1 VRSFE
6 QTLELASALIE
17 APSPNLP
24 GDERAVAGVI
34 TDALKERGLP
44 APEVIAKEPHRPNLL
59 ATIDF
64 GPGGRHLCLCG
75 HMDTKP
81 VGSAKWDTDPFGPS
95 VDNGRL
101 YGLGACDMKGA
112 LAAMIVAAAAIDDVD
127 RGRLSLLFTAD
138 EENGAAL
145 GARFLAETQAVH
157 ADAVVIGEPAGIEE
171 DWDYLHLISRGIA
184 NFTVKVRGD
193 QGHSSLSDRRDM
205 VNASVTMARLLV
217 AFAEEF
223 HPSVPQSGS
232 VPWSATVNPGV
243 KVSGGVTF
251 GVLPGA
257 AEFAVDVRTVPGME
271 RDGLESELKEWLHEK
286 TLAMPAL
293 RATVE
298 FEPEP
303 RAWLPATEVRED
315 AAVAV
320 ATTETLHEAFG
331 RPPPLSAFPATTD
344 AAWLQGLAGIPTL
357 PAVGPGLLERAH
369 AANEFVS
376 IDALKVTPSVYAG
389 IVKRFCA
396 PDEETT

>member
-1 VRSFE
+1 MGSFE
-6 QTLELASALIE
+6 RTLELARALIE

-24 GDERAVAGVI
+24 GDERAVAGVLAN
-34 TDALKERGLP
+34 ALEERGLP

-59 ATIDF
+59 TTIEF

-81 VGSAKWDTDPFGPS
+81 VGSAEWDTDPFAPTL
-95 VDNGRL
+95 DDGRL

-112 LAAMIVAAAAIDDVD
+112 LAAMIDAAASIDDVD

-145 GARFLAETQAVH
+145 GARFLAETQALH
-157 ADAVVIGEPAGIEE
+157 ADAVVIGEPAGIEG
-171 DWDYLHLISRGIA
+171 DWDHLHLVSRGIA

-205 VNASVTMARLLV
+205 VNASVTMSRLLV

-223 HPSVPQSGS
+223 RPSAPGDRRMPSS
-232 VPWSATVNPGV
+232 PTVNPGV
-243 KVSGGVTF
+243 KVSGGVNF
-251 GVLPGA
+251 GVVPGA

-271 RDGLESELKEWLHEK
+271 RGRFEWELRQWLEDKK
-286 TLAMPAL
+286 RAIPDL

-298 FEPEP
+298 FEPDP
-303 RAWLPATEVRED
+303 RGWLPATEVPRD
-315 AAVAV
+315 APVAV
-320 ATTETLHEAFG
+320 ATIESLEEALG
-331 RPPPLSAFPATTD
+331 DAPPPSAFPATTD

-376 IDALKVTPSVYAG
+376 VDALEVTPSIYAG

-396 PDEETT
+396 GDEESS

>member
-34 TDALKERGLP
+34 TDALKERDLP
-44 APEVIAKEPHRPNLL
+44 VPDVIAKEPHRPNLVS
-59 ATIDF
+59 TIDF

-81 VGSAKWDTDPFGPS
+81 VGAAEWETDPFAPS
-95 VDNGRL
+95 VDDGRL

-112 LAAMIVAAAAIDDVD
+112 LAAMIVAAESIDDVD

-138 EENGAAL
+138 EENGAAM

-157 ADAVVIGEPAGIEE
+157 ADAVVIGEPAGIDE
-171 DWDYLHLISRGIA
+171 DWDHLHLISRGIA

-223 HPSVPQSGS
+223 HPSAPEPRS
-232 VPWSATVNPGV
+232 VPWRPTVNAGV
-243 KVSGGVTF
+243 KLSGGVTF

-271 RDGLESELKEWLHEK
+271 RDRLESELREWLVK
-286 TLAMPAL
+286 KKRAMPRL

-303 RAWLPATEVRED
+303 RGWLPPTEVRED

-320 ATTETLHEAFG
+320 ATIETFQGAFG
-331 RPPPLSAFPATTD
+331 RTPPLSAFPATTD

-369 AANEFVS
+369 AANEFVG
-376 IDALKVTPSVYAG
+376 IGALEITPSIYAG
-389 IVKRFCA
+389 IAKRFCV
-396 PDEETT
+396 PDEDTK

>member
-6 QTLELASALIE
+6 RTLQLACALIE

-34 TDALKERGLP
+34 TDALKERNLP

-81 VGSAKWDTDPFGPS
+81 VGSAEWDTDPFAAS
-95 VDNGRL
+95 VDDGRL

-112 LAAMIVAAAAIDDVD
+112 LAAMIEAAGAIDDVGQ
-127 RGRLSLLFTAD
+127 GRLSLLFTAD

-157 ADAVVIGEPAGIEE
+157 ADAVVIGEPAGIDE
-171 DWDYLHLISRGIA
+171 DWDHLHLISRGIA

-205 VNASVTMARLLV
+205 VNASVTMSRLLV

-223 HPSVPQSGS
+223 RPSAPARRLIPST
-232 VPWSATVNPGV
+232 PTVNAGV

-271 RDGLESELKEWLHEK
+271 RDRFESELREWLEEK
-286 TLAMPAL
+286 KRASSSL
-293 RATVE
+293 RATIE

-303 RAWLPATEVRED
+303 RGWLPATEVRED
-315 AAVAV
+315 AAVAR
-320 ATTETLHEAFG
+320 AAIQALERMLGH
-331 RPPPLSAFPATTD
+331 RPPLSAFPATTD
-344 AAWLQGLAGIPTL
+344 AAWLHGLAGIPTL

-376 IDALKVTPSVYAG
+376 IDALEMTPSIYAD
-389 IVKRFCA
+389 IIKRFCA
-396 PDEETT
+396 RVEES